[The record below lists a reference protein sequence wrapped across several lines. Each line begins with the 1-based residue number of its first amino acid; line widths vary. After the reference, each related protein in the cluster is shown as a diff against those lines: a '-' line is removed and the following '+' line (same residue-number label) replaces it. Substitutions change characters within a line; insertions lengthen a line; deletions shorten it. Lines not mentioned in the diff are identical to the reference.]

1 MRGREEGA
9 RGPGPGTRKQG
20 PGTGDQGPG
29 TGKKSGTR
37 EQGPEIKEKRGNGER
52 GARNEEKAG
61 GGGLQRVLV
70 VGSWAKEHA
79 TVVHLQAHD
88 LVEVDVAMEI
98 PNPALLELATESLV
112 TGANPVTEILAFAE
126 QRQPDW
132 VLITTAAPLRAGL
145 ADRLEEAGFAVFGA
159 SRSASRLE
167 WDKAFARE
175 LAQRWCPDVVP
186 RFATFEDAATADA
199 WAADHGW
206 QIAVK
211 PLGLTEG
218 LGVRVAGDQ
227 LHGPAE
233 VSTAI
238 GEVLAADGVVLLEE
252 RLLGPE
258 LAVQALVD
266 GPLMVPTPPVR
277 DFKKLLDGDTG
288 PNTASMGSWTCAD
301 GSLPFLGPGEVDRAA
316 EVMRELVAGLQE
328 ELGARYRGV
337 LYGQFMCTRDGLRLI
352 ELNARPGDP
361 EWLNTLAILDSSLLD
376 AIAALR
382 RGELP
387 APVWRNQATVVKY
400 LVPLGYPAQLELDLS
415 IEIERS
421 SLDRHQVEGF
431 LSGGLGDN
439 GALQVGSERGVALR
453 ATAASVVDAHL
464 RVESAIAEIG
474 GDFHHRSDIGS
485 AVQIREHHHVTPP
498 DAITLRPARE
508 RDAAAVTALAAS
520 CPPLDGYQLHQ
531 YSIFLRH
538 FGDWCWVSDRDNEG
552 ETHALAGYVV
562 AMPTTTSPDTVFL
575 WEIAVDPALRGE
587 SLAQQLVAQVETRAR
602 ERGFARVELTVDP
615 TNAPSLRLFERLAYR
630 NVSRREG
637 AVLEVAGQPAA
648 RDYYGQGRHFVV
660 LEKQL

>member
-52 GARNEEKAG
+52 GARKEEKAG

-112 TGANPVTEILAFAE
+112 TGADPVTEILAFA
-126 QRQPDW
+126 
-132 VLITTAAPLRAGL
+132 
-145 ADRLEEAGFAVFGA
+145 
-159 SRSASRLE
+159 
-167 WDKAFARE
+167 
-175 LAQRWCPDVVP
+175 
-186 RFATFEDAATADA
+186 
-199 WAADHGW
+199 
-206 QIAVK
+206 
-211 PLGLTEG
+211 
-218 LGVRVAGDQ
+218 
-227 LHGPAE
+227 
-233 VSTAI
+233 

-266 GPLMVPTPPVR
+266 GPLLVPTPPVR

-376 AIAALR
+376 AIATLR

-400 LVPLGYPAQLELDLS
+400 LVPLGYPAQLDLDLS

-453 ATAASVVDAHL
+453 ATAAGVVDAHV

-485 AVQIREHHHVTPP
+485 AVQIREHQHVTPP

-508 RDAAAVTALAAS
+508 HDAAAVTALAAS

-587 SLAQQLVAQVETRAR
+587 GLAQQLVAQVETRAR
-602 ERGFARVELTVDP
+602 EGGFARVELTVDP